1 MGQKIHPKSLRLG
14 IIATW
19 DSAWFARGASYIASL
34 RHDQVLK
41 LFLRERLKE
50 AGLEKIE
57 IQRTPQSVTIVASVA
72 RPGIIIGKGGTGA
85 EQLRNELKAKFFPQK
100 KGSFHINIVEVANP
114 NLSSELLLHDMI
126 NDIEKRLAF
135 RRVMKHAIDKVK
147 KAGAKGVKVQM
158 GGRLDGAE
166 IARREK
172 LSYGSFPLH
181 TLRAD
186 IDYAMGTANTIYGTI
201 GIKVWVYKGEVFNKV

>member
-19 DSAWFARGASYIASL
+19 DSTWFARGADYIASL
-34 RHDQVLK
+34 RHDQGIK
-41 LFLRERLKE
+41 IFLRTRLKE
-50 AGLEKIE
+50 AGCEKIE
-57 IQRTPQSVTIVASVA
+57 IQRTPQSVTIVAHVA
-72 RPGIIIGKGGTGA
+72 RPGIIIGKGGAGA
-85 EQLRNELKAKFFPQK
+85 EQLRSELMSRFFPQK
-100 KGSFHINIVEVANP
+100 KGSFHINVVEVSNP
-114 NLSSELLLHDMI
+114 NLSAGLLMQEMI
-126 NDIEKRLAF
+126 NDIEKRLPF
-135 RRVMKHAIDKVK
+135 RRVMKHTIDKVK

-166 IARREK
+166 IARRET

-186 IDYAMGTANTIYGTI
+186 IDYTMGTAHTIYGTI
-201 GIKVWVYKGEVFNKV
+201 GVKVWVYKGEVFAK